1 MVQEQC
7 CSSGQWVWANIC
19 TEVSTPISWSGRA
32 VSTQHWREAHT
43 CHGSCCH
50 PIHHTAPSSF
60 WEESKRILRP
70 PCAIAAMG
78 AKEKEPGVN
87 WDHLN

>member
-7 CSSGQWVWANIC
+7 CSSGQWVWANIHP
-19 TEVSTPISWSGRA
+19 EVSTPISWSGRA
-32 VSTQHWREAHT
+32 VSTQHWKEARA

-50 PIHHTAPSSF
+50 PIHHTAPSS
-60 WEESKRILRP
+60 WEESKRILGP
-70 PCAIAAMG
+70 SAIAAMA

-87 WDHLN
+87 GDHLK